1 MKWLRGYA
9 RFFLH
14 QQIQHVR
21 CSGFGVRSTEGR
33 GPRFRG
39 PVLPVGVPPQA
50 NLHPE
55 PGLSRPGARSR
66 RQAERAEREI
76 PAAHGE
82 RVERLRQSGDRDGA
96 DAGER
101 AGVRC
106 GLQVRQDVR
115 LAAGTRPVSWIDAG

>member
-1 MKWLRGYA
+1 ML
-9 RFFLH
+9 FFH

-21 CSGFGVRSTEGR
+21 CSGFGVRPTEGR

-50 NLHPE
+50 DLHPE
-55 PGLSRPGARSR
+55 PGLSRLGARSC

-76 PAAHGE
+76 PAADGK
-82 RVERLRQSGDRDGA
+82 RAERLCQSGDRDGA

-106 GLQVRQDVR
+106 SLQIRQDVR
-115 LAAGTRPVSWIDAG
+115 LAADTRPVSWLDAG